1 MSVCLKTFI
10 WILLGQ
16 GLAFLVNTGWQPCH
30 TLSRW
35 TLCLVWNS
43 RICSFRQWA
52 RLCVWRFQE
61 VPASEGI
68 TSSSSSIYHPPGN
81 GQTEKTVGAVWKAVQ
96 LALKN
101 HDLPLSHWEVVLED
115 VLHSVRSL
123 LCTATN
129 TTPHERFFNFQCRS
143 GSCESL
149 PSWQTDGRKV
159 LNDLLGRRGGA
170 RHFHLGGH
178 WRGQFCNKGSCQ
190 WSV

>member
-1 MSVCLKTFI
+1 M
-10 WILLGQ
+10 
-16 GLAFLVNTGWQPCH
+16 
-30 TLSRW
+30 
-35 TLCLVWNS
+35 
-43 RICSFRQWA
+43 
-52 RLCVWRFQE
+52 
-61 VPASEGI
+61 
-68 TSSSSSIYHPPGN
+68 
-81 GQTEKTVGAVWKAVQ
+81 Q

-170 RHFHLGGH
+170 RHFHLGGPLG
-178 WRGQFCNKGSCQ
+178 GQAKFLGGSGPPLAPPLLGRVRTNTCLRRLNFVNRMFARVHCPGDREV
-190 WSV
+190 SVNLRDLAPCSGNVA